1 MVIFDGNPIVGTH
14 GSPVFVAPTLQR
26 VTAEYAGVLG
36 ESELRLGRKA
46 RTIQIQ
52 IKLHD
57 KHATSD
63 ALFIILKSL
72 DKMVGDHGVLAIA
85 AGAYGGLI
93 RNYKNCTFEGFSK
106 SPSDDAGP
114 LPDITGLLDGAVPSW
129 WVDGTLSFRQLSVED
144 D

>member
-1 MVIFDGNPIVGTH
+1 MVIFDSIAIVGTH

-26 VTAEYAGVLG
+26 VSAEYAGVLG

-63 ALFIILKSL
+63 ALFTVLKSL
-72 DKMVGDHGVLAIA
+72 DKMVGQHGVLAIG
-85 AGAYGGLI
+85 AGAYGGLL
-93 RNYKNCTFEGFSK
+93 RTYKNCTFEGFNK
-106 SPSDDAGP
+106 DPQDDGGP

-129 WVDGTLSFRQLSVED
+129 WVDGTLLFRQLSVED